1 MIYRITS
8 STIPL
13 RAEAS
18 DRSEMVNQLLYGELV
33 THLRSTGSWMYARS
47 ITDGYEG
54 WLAME
59 YEPIQDEERTTV
71 IIEREGYLDKGAD
84 GLLKLS
90 PGSLVT
96 LKENETLK
104 LISAGHT
111 PSGNGTDL
119 LISNAKMF
127 LNTPYLWGGRSL
139 WGIDCSGLI
148 QIIFSL
154 SGIKVPRDAY
164 QQAEFGDWIEYEDS
178 QIGDIAF
185 FENPNSRITH
195 VGILIDQN
203 HILHAS
209 GRVRIDRFDKQGI
222 LRKTDGKRTHELN
235 CIKRFIVPGENQ

>member
-1 MIYRITS
+1 MIYRITN

-13 RAEAS
+13 RAKAS

-33 THLRSTGSWMYARS
+33 TLLRSSGSWMYARS
-47 ITDGYEG
+47 ISDGYEG

-59 YEPIQDEERTTV
+59 YEPIQDEEQSMV
-71 IIEREGYLDKGAD
+71 LVEREGYLDQGAKGV
-84 GLLKLS
+84 LKLS

-96 LKENETLK
+96 QKEKETLTMTA
-104 LISAGHT
+104 IDEAN
-111 PSGNGTDL
+111 GNEIDN
-119 LISNAKMF
+119 IIFNAKMF

-154 SGIKVPRDAY
+154 SGLHIPRDAY
-164 QQAEFGDWIEYEDS
+164 QQAEFGDSVEFDDS
-178 QIGDIAF
+178 QTGDVAF

-195 VGILIDQN
+195 VGILIDHD

-209 GRVRIDRFDKQGI
+209 GHVRIDGFDNQGI
-222 LRKTDGKRTHELN
+222 LRKTDGKRTHKLN
-235 CIKRFIVPGENQ
+235 CVKRFTVAAH